1 MHREQAR
8 TQATTATARH
18 DSARFVEYRRTHDR
32 RLRDQ
37 LVTTHIGLAYAT
49 AQRFVGRGEE
59 LEDLRQ
65 VALIALVQA
74 VERFDPSRGWS
85 FATFAAPTITGS
97 LKRHF
102 RDRAWLVR
110 PPRSV
115 QENFLAVTSA
125 VEQLTGDLHRSPTV
139 AEIADYGG
147 WSTDDVCE
155 AIAAREYRY
164 GAPRRATDDDW
175 TIECGIVDRDLSTVE
190 DREAIEYLLGKLG
203 ERERD
208 AVRMRFFEGLD
219 QKSIGRRM
227 GVSQMY
233 VCRLLNASLERL
245 RNTGADV
252 AATVGS

>member
-1 MHREQAR
+1 MQIEQAR
-8 TQATTATARH
+8 TRVSPATARK
-18 DSARFVEYRRTHDR
+18 DVARFAEYQRTHDR
-32 RLRDQ
+32 RVRDQ
-37 LVTTHIGLAYAT
+37 LVTMHIGLAYAA

-85 FATFAAPTITGS
+85 FATFATPTITGS

-102 RDRAWLVR
+102 RDRAWVVR

-115 QENFLAVTSA
+115 QERFLAVTRV

-139 AEIADYGG
+139 AEIADYGS

-155 AIAAREYRY
+155 AMAARECRY
-164 GAPRRATDDDW
+164 GARRRGTDDDS
-175 TIECGIVDRDLSTVE
+175 TIECGIVDRSLSTVE
-190 DREAIEYLLGKLG
+190 DREAIDHLLGKLG

-208 AVRMRFFEGLD
+208 VVRMRFFEGLD

-245 RNTGADV
+245 RKTGTDV
-252 AATVGS
+252 AALAGS